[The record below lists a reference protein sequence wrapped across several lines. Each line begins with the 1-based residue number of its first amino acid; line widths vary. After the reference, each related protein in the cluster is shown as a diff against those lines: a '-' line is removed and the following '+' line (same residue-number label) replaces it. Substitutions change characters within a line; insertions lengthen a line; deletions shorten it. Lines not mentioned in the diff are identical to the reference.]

1 MKKTKLK
8 GTAAQKA
15 MEWVNE
21 EAFRNINDMLER
33 DGLYVDV
40 NAKRF
45 GFSSKTE
52 MICCLDGRD
61 CLINRLY
68 VYEEGVQNHPMRWY
82 GCTVH
87 CKKGSRKVRAFDSEY
102 TLTRKTAYMKIVL
115 HVIPEFRENNQS
127 YYNILTKVILVSDTL
142 LERFDEFALSELCD
156 MVGHPIKVGDC
167 VVYSSAMNSSLEVG
181 VVKKLGDVMFT
192 VDGGVRV
199 HSQKSFVVQSDD
211 FVKKYLAS

>member
-61 CLINRLY
+61 CLVNRLY

-82 GCTVH
+82 GCTVL

-127 YYNILTKVILVSDTL
+127 YYNILTKVILMSDTL
-142 LERFDEFALSELCD
+142 LERFDEFALSCICD
-156 MVGHPIKVGDC
+156 AVGHPINVGDC
-167 VVYSSAMNSSLEVG
+167 IVYSTPYNSCIAVG
-181 VVKKLGDVMFT
+181 VVKKLGDVMVT
-192 VDGGVRV
+192 LDNGVKV
-199 HSQKSFVVQSDD
+199 HSQKSVVIQRDEFVERHLCS
-211 FVKKYLAS
+211 